1 MIWQNKKIVAALLTS
16 ASDTENAEATVVD
29 IGTNV
34 TMQNADEDYKSA
46 NDNNI
51 NHLKGDN
58 LYVVSLSSNNGVLI
72 IEFDLSLF
80 PNI

>member
-1 MIWQNKKIVAALLTS
+1 
-16 ASDTENAEATVVD
+16 VD

-58 LYVVSLSSNNGVLI
+58 LYVVSLSPNNGVLI